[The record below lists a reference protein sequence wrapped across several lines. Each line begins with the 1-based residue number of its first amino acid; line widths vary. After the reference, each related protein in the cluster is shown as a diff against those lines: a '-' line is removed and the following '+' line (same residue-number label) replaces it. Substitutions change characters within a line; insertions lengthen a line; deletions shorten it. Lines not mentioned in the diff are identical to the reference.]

1 MRSRFAILKAF
12 LWRPVIVTVFVLL
25 LTDATR
31 AGATQ
36 SQGNSFDPRDLSG
49 IYVRTGGDAGFGP
62 VDSMPP
68 LTAVGEAKL
77 RSVIL
82 PGPSRHPL
90 AREASNAAPSN
101 DAALGCNPKGLPR
114 LLLESSHQELIML
127 PNRIV
132 QIWSEERRPREIWLD
147 GREVPSLERLENL
160 GVAWYGHGVGV
171 WEGDTLVVNT
181 VGIDDRAWLDSFG
194 FPRGYDARLEARYRL
209 VDSSTLQI
217 TVTLYDEEMY
227 TRPWVSDVKT
237 WRKEP
242 RQNVTRR
249 GWYGLFGGVPQA
261 ICFPTDVNR

>member
-1 MRSRFAILKAF
+1 
-12 LWRPVIVTVFVLL
+12 
-25 LTDATR
+25 
-31 AGATQ
+31 
-36 SQGNSFDPRDLSG
+36 
-49 IYVRTGGDAGFGP
+49 
-62 VDSMPP
+62 
-68 LTAVGEAKL
+68 
-77 RSVIL
+77 
-82 PGPSRHPL
+82 
-90 AREASNAAPSN
+90 
-101 DAALGCNPKGLPR
+101 
-114 LLLESSHQELIML
+114 ML

-147 GREVPSLERLENL
+147 GREVPSPERLENL
-160 GVAWYGHGVGV
+160 GVAWYGHGVGA

-249 GWYGLFGGVPQA
+249 RWYGLFGGVPQA